1 MTYVVGFL
9 IAVPTDSK
17 DAYLAFSEK
26 MATIYKRHGAL
37 SVYESWGNDVPE
49 GKVNSMHTAVKR
61 KLDEAVVFSWVTWL
75 NKEARDKVHKEIV
88 EAMHVE
94 MVDEPIPFDA
104 SRMIYGGF
112 DVILER

>member
-1 MTYVVGFL
+1 MTYVLGFIL
-9 IAVPTDSK
+9 AVPLDHK
-17 DAYLAFSEK
+17 DNYLAFSKK
-26 MATIYKRHGAL
+26 MATIYKRYGAL
-37 SVYESWGNDVPE
+37 SVYESWENDVPE
-49 GKVNSMHTAVKR
+49 GKLNSIHTAVMR
-61 KLDEAVVFSWVTWL
+61 NQDEALVFSWVTWTD
-75 NKEARDKVHKEIV
+75 KDTRDKVHKEIV